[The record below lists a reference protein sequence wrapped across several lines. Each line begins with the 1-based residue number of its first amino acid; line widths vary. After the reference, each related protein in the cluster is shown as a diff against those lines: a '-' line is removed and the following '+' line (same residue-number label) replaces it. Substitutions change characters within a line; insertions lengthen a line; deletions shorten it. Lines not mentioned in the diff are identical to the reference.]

1 MIVRTIQYPR
11 LKTTNKVN
19 IQSDYKHEIYHL
31 HKIHTDLFFSFLFFF
46 LFFLLIIYVD
56 IVGIRVHG

>member
-19 IQSDYKHEIYHL
+19 IQSDYKLQQI
-31 HKIHTDLFFSFLFFF
+31 KQNT
-46 LFFLLIIYVD
+46 YVNIKQTKD
-56 IVGIRVHG
+56 KD